1 MVDYEL
7 SGRNA
12 VITGASAG
20 IGLGI
25 AMSLAA
31 QGVNLLLVS
40 RDEERLKLSVKE
52 ISSKFKVQVDYVPGD
67 VGEISLIKKV
77 DIKIKENFSKCDILV
92 NNAGGPP
99 MGGFLEH
106 GEEAWQSA
114 FEINLLS
121 AVRFSKLLAPGMKEN
136 EWGRI
141 INITSTLAKEPSPQM
156 VLSAT
161 MRAGV
166 SAFTKAIS
174 TELASTGVTVN
185 TVCPGGV
192 LTQRMNN
199 LVEQSAQDQGK
210 SFEEVLASNEKSIP
224 IGRFASTTEFADVV
238 LFLISERARYLTGL
252 SLMADG
258 GLTKGIF

>member
-114 FEINLLS
+114 
-121 AVRFSKLLAPGMKEN
+121 KLT
-136 EWGRI
+136 
-141 INITSTLAKEPSPQM
+141 NITHARIDDDEEEHETSEELTLYAYS
-156 VLSAT
+156 
-161 MRAGV
+161 R
-166 SAFTKAIS
+166 
-174 TELASTGVTVN
+174 N
-185 TVCPGGV
+185 TVTKSLIFPGRAFCRG
-192 LTQRMNN
+192 
-199 LVEQSAQDQGK
+199 
-210 SFEEVLASNEKSIP
+210 
-224 IGRFASTTEFADVV
+224 
-238 LFLISERARYLTGL
+238 FLPH
-252 SLMADG
+252 
-258 GLTKGIF
+258 TKGPRPICTCIKALQFGH